1 MHKVIFK
8 ERFLY
13 NSLLACFMGEIT
25 KISPELKALLE
36 KQHYC
41 FSGEHSAVKI
51 CTWTK
56 KSLLDENVCYKEKFY
71 GIRAHLCCQMT
82 PSVGFCTNQCI
93 HCWRE
98 MEYTAG
104 VKMNGILDEPEE
116 IIKKSILCQ
125 RKLLNGFFGNE
136 KANRKKLNQAQEPMH
151 FAISLT
157 GEPTIYPKLSEL
169 ISELHKLGK
178 TTFLVTNGQFPD
190 IIKSLKELPTQL
202 YVSVSATNE
211 QDFKKFNKSCFKDGW
226 KRLNKTLELMPE
238 LKTRTV
244 IRITLIKGI
253 NMKDEKAYAGL
264 IKKAGPMFV
273 ELKAYMFV
281 GSSRKR
287 LLESNMPL
295 HEEVKE
301 FAEKVAELSG
311 YKIIDEKKESRVVLL
326 AKQDYKDRIMRFD

>member
-1 MHKVIFK
+1 MRK
-8 ERFLY
+8 
-13 NSLLACFMGEIT
+13 IT
-25 KISPELKALLE
+25 KISPELKVLLE

-56 KSLLDENVCYKEKFY
+56 KSLVDEGICYKEKFY
-71 GIRAHLCCQMT
+71 GIRCHLCCQMT

-98 MEYTAG
+98 MDYTAG
-104 VKMNGILDEPEE
+104 FKMNPVVDEPEE

-136 KANRKKLNQAQEPMH
+136 KVNREKLRQAQEPMH

-157 GEPTIYPKLSEL
+157 GEPTIYPRLGEL
-169 ISELHKLGK
+169 ISDLHKLGK

-190 IIKSLKELPTQL
+190 VIKSLKELPTQL

-211 QDFKKFNKSCFKDGW
+211 HDFQKLNKSCLKDGW
-226 KRLNKTLELMPE
+226 QRLNKTLELMPK

-244 IRITLIKGI
+244 IRITLMKGI
-253 NMKDEKAYAGL
+253 NMKHEKDYADL
-264 IKKAGPMFV
+264 IKKASPMFV
-273 ELKAYMFV
+273 ELKAYMFI
-281 GSSRKR
+281 GSSRRR
-287 LLESNMPL
+287 LLKENMPY
-295 HEEVKE
+295 HKDVKE

-326 AKQDYKDRIMRFD
+326 AKQDYKDRIMKFD